1 MEILLSYQRCILTKN
16 ANINMDLAKPSV
28 FQFFWRYLKPF
39 SWQIVVI
46 LLSITIVS
54 SAILGLGYALRYLI
68 DQGFVAHSVD
78 RLNQAFILL
87 LIIVIILSVASYVRS
102 IRVNWICEQLEANIK
117 KDAYKNILQ
126 LSPSYFDSIKIS
138 DILSRLT
145 SDLTLVSN
153 SLVMIASFSLRNS
166 FMAVGGL
173 ILLCFSSIKLTLYVL
188 IILPVILIPLI
199 IIGRKTKN
207 LSRENQQN
215 IASSNAHL
223 EETTSFIRMVQAY
236 GHEKFENQRFVSLI
250 DQALVTAKNRIK
262 LRSLLFALVIGL
274 VLSSV
279 SFVLWIGGH
288 DVLDSKMTAGALSS
302 FIFYAVLVATSTA
315 SLSEVYSDWQRAA
328 GALDRII
335 DVVEA
340 KTNITSPANSV
351 EIIDEHPD
359 LILENISF
367 YYPTRPETKV
377 LDNINF
383 KVSSG
388 SIVALVGPSGAG
400 KSSLFQLLLRF
411 YDATSGNIKLGDIDI
426 KAASLDSLRSQ
437 FALVSQEPIIFS
449 GSAYDNILYGKTDA
463 TKEEVEAAAQAA
475 EILAF
480 FQSLPEGLNTY
491 LGEKGLKLSGGQ
503 KQRLSIARAILRS
516 PKILLLDEATS
527 SLDSE
532 NEKLVQLALS
542 RLRKNRTTLVIAHRI
557 STIAE
562 ADSII
567 VMDKGAVIAQGKH
580 KDLIQKNDLYKKLSQ
595 DYTSL

>member
-1 MEILLSYQRCILTKN
+1 
-16 ANINMDLAKPSV
+16 MDPAKPSV

-102 IRVNWICEQLEANIK
+102 IRVNWICEQIEANIK

-126 LSPSYFDSIKIS
+126 LSPSYFDSIRIS

-207 LSRENQQN
+207 LSRENQKN

-236 GHEKFENQRFVSLI
+236 GHEKFENQRFVNLI

-288 DVLDSKMTAGALSS
+288 DVLDGKMTAGDLSS

-340 KTNITSPANSV
+340 KTNITSPADSV

-377 LDNINF
+377 LDNISF
-383 KVSSG
+383 KVNSG
-388 SIVALVGPSGAG
+388 TIVALVGPSGAG
-400 KSSLFQLLLRF
+400 KSTLFQLLLRF
-411 YDATSGNIKLGDIDI
+411 YDATSGNIRLGDVDI

-480 FQSLPEGLNTY
+480 FQSLPEGLDTY

-532 NEKLVQLALS
+532 NEKLVQLALA

-580 KDLIQKNDLYKKLSQ
+580 KDLIQENDLYRKLSQ